1 MENKMLR
8 IDYIGAKWCKVC
20 VSVKPAIEKIAR
32 DFGVEIAVLDLDE
45 LEDETIT
52 KVPTLRVW
60 EDATKVAEI
69 VTKHVDSLRELMVAK
84 KGVTITED
92 F

>member
-1 MENKMLR
+1 MLR

-20 VSVKPAIEKIAR
+20 VTVKPEVERIAR
-32 DFGVEIAVLDLDE
+32 DFGVEVAILDLDE
-45 LEDETIT
+45 LGDETIT

-60 EDATKVAEI
+60 EGETKVSEI
-69 VTKHVDSLRELMVAK
+69 VTKHVDALRELLVAK
-84 KGVTITED
+84 KGVTITDD

>member
-1 MENKMLR
+1 MLR

-20 VSVKPAIEKIAR
+20 VTVKPAIEKMAR
-32 DFGVEIAVLDLDE
+32 DFGVEVAILDIDE
-45 LEDETIT
+45 LGDETIT

-60 EDATKVAEI
+60 EGETKVSEI
-69 VTKHVDSLRELMVAK
+69 VTKHVDALRELLVTK
-84 KGVTITED
+84 KGVTITDD

>member
-1 MENKMLR
+1 MLR

-20 VSVKPAIEKIAR
+20 LTVKPAIEKIAR
-32 DFGVEIAVLDLDE
+32 DFGVEVTILDRDE
-45 LEDETIT
+45 LGDETIT

-60 EDATKVAEI
+60 EGETNVSEI
-69 VTKHVDSLRELMVAK
+69 VTKHVDALRELLVAK
-84 KGVTITED
+84 KGVTITDD

>member
-1 MENKMLR
+1 MLR

-20 VSVKPAIEKIAR
+20 VTVKPAIEKIAR
-32 DFGVEIAVLDLDE
+32 DFGVEVTILDLDE
-45 LEDETIT
+45 LGDETIT
-52 KVPTLRVW
+52 KVPTLRIW
-60 EDATKVAEI
+60 EGETKVSEI
-69 VTKHVDSLRELMVAK
+69 VTKHVDALREQLVAK

>member
-1 MENKMLR
+1 MLR
-8 IDYIGAKWCKVC
+8 IDYIGAKWCKIC
-20 VSVKPAIEKIAR
+20 VTVKPAIEKIAR
-32 DFGVEIAVLDLDE
+32 DFGVEVTILDLDE
-45 LEDETIT
+45 LGDETIT

-60 EDATKVAEI
+60 EGEVKVSEI
-69 VTKHVDSLRELMVAK
+69 VTKHVDALRELLVVK

>member
-1 MENKMLR
+1 MLR

-20 VSVKPAIEKIAR
+20 VTVKPAVEKIAR
-32 DFGVEIAVLDLDE
+32 DFGVEVAILDLDE
-45 LEDETIT
+45 LGDETIT

-60 EDATKVAEI
+60 EGETKVSEI
-69 VTKHVDSLRELMVAK
+69 VTKHVDTLRELLVTK
-84 KGVTITED
+84 KGVTITDD